1 MKEKWERKK
10 MKKKKKNKGKK
21 TTVLI
26 SVEDLKMMER
36 TGNVLGV
43 VTMMGRQQIMLAVTD
58 VNVGFALLA
67 TGK

>member
-1 MKEKWERKK
+1 

-21 TTVLI
+21 TAVLI

-43 VTMMGRQQIMLAVTD
+43 VTMMGRHQIMLAVTD
-58 VNVGFALLA
+58 VNVGFTLRAI
-67 TGK
+67 GK

>member
-10 MKKKKKNKGKK
+10 MKKKKKINKGKK

-43 VTMMGRQQIMLAVTD
+43 VTMMGRQ
-58 VNVGFALLA
+58 
-67 TGK
+67 